1 MQSMTGYGK
10 GVAARDG
17 REITVECKSV
27 NHRFLD
33 IGLRLPRF
41 LACTEDV
48 LRGEIAAALSRGHVD
63 VFVGYA
69 NTRADARSVQVDNT
83 LLAAYVCAARE
94 ANAAA
99 GLPDDLTLQAVL
111 RLPDVTSV
119 VMAQDDEDAIRDL
132 TKEATQAA
140 LTALIA
146 MRAVEGEKLRADM
159 SDRLGTLSLLL
170 DGMKAR
176 APFVA
181 GEYRAKLN
189 ERIASMVDEAL
200 VDSARLATEVALFAD
215 RAAIDEELVRIGIH
229 LEQFA
234 ALLGSQEAVGRKL
247 DFLLQELGR
256 EFNTAGSKANDS
268 ALTQL
273 VLDGKAELEKLRE
286 QIANIE

>member
-200 VDSARLATEVALFAD
+200 VDSARLATEVAVFAD
-215 RAAIDEELVRIGIH
+215 RAAIDEELVRIESH

-256 EFNTAGSKANDS
+256 EFNTVGSKANDS

-273 VLDGKAELEKLRE
+273 VLNGKAELEKLRE
-286 QIANIE
+286 QIQNVE